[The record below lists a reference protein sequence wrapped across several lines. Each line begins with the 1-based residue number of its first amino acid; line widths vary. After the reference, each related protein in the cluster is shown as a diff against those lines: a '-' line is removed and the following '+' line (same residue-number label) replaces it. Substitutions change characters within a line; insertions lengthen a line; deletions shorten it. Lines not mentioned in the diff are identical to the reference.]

1 MPIVTFTSDV
11 GMEDFI
17 TAAVKGQLLQANP
30 SFTIIDITHNLSPF
44 NFLRTAYVCKNAIKN
59 FPVGSFHLILVNVF
73 DEKTD
78 HLLIAEHNGHYIGCA
93 DNGLL
98 TMVLE
103 ELPQKV
109 VALPLQSNRQNN
121 MMYYAEVFA
130 KAIHALDN
138 GKKIEEL
145 GNVEVS
151 INVKNPLKPTL
162 GPNWIEGQIIFI
174 DNFENVVVNISKEEF
189 EEQREGRNFK
199 ISFRRDDEIDKISE
213 TYADVQ
219 QGEKLALFNSAG
231 YLEIAINKGNAAG
244 LLGLQGYSEKQ
255 QQSLAAQDFNRLFI
269 YQTVKIFFQ

>member
-109 VALPLQSNRQNN
+109 VALPLQINRQNN

-189 EEQREGRNFK
+189 EEQRKGRNFK

>member
-130 KAIHALDN
+130 KVIHAFDN

-189 EEQREGRNFK
+189 EEQRKGRNFK

>member
-138 GKKIEEL
+138 GKK
-145 GNVEVS
+145 N
-151 INVKNPLKPTL
+151 
-162 GPNWIEGQIIFI
+162 
-174 DNFENVVVNISKEEF
+174 
-189 EEQREGRNFK
+189 
-199 ISFRRDDEIDKISE
+199 RR
-213 TYADVQ
+213 
-219 QGEKLALFNSAG
+219 AG
-231 YLEIAINKGNAAG
+231 
-244 LLGLQGYSEKQ
+244 
-255 QQSLAAQDFNRLFI
+255 
-269 YQTVKIFFQ
+269 